1 MRHEATDKMI
11 SQSSANH
18 DLAHIKKTTLFF
30 LPNGLFE
37 KSIEESL
44 SEWTEGAC
52 HGGQWLYLIENGACY
67 LAPVASWQHPIYSVK
82 DSYGN
87 PVVMSAQAAGLA
99 ATIYNYNR
107 MAWEMDEVGDEMGR
121 ENALFQWRTLMA
133 HASKHPE
140 AVSIMRVLD

>member
-1 MRHEATDKMI
+1 MRREATDKMV
-11 SQSSANH
+11 SRSAANH
-18 DLAHIKKTTLFF
+18 DIAHIKRTTLFF
-30 LPNGLFE
+30 LPNRLFE

-44 SEWTEGAC
+44 SEWTEGAF

-67 LAPVASWQHPIYSVK
+67 LAPVATRLHPTYSVK
-82 DSYGN
+82 DSCGT

-121 ENALFQWRTLMA
+121 ENALFHWRTLMA
-133 HASKHPE
+133 HACTHPE
-140 AVSIMRVLD
+140 AGSIMRLLD